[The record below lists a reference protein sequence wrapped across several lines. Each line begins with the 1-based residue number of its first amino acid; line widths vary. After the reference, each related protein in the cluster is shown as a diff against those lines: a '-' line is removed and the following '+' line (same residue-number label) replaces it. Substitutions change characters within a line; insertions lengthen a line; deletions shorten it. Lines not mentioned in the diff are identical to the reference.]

1 VIDNVVEG
9 FENSVPDGGLR
20 LDSGDACISPSAAL
34 NHLCL
39 LG

>member
-20 LDSGDACISPSAAL
+20 LGSGDACISPSAAL